1 MKTYV
6 TTYTS
11 ILMRTT
17 RIVCS
22 IMCCA
27 ILSVLMACQDDTD
40 EMPSEVKVRLF
51 GKDYVEVTR
60 SVEYNPLGSSFAAFT
75 AGLYVTMDD
84 QQAWFPMEWN
94 GTAFSRNIFLE
105 KGEYTFYSCIPL
117 REENTS
123 LVNATSTTSAT
134 LTLTEIPGLGTDDIM
149 ISNAAVVKNITE
161 SGTINVPMKMDHIM
175 ACVSPQFY
183 LDPTYAAMRSIEILS
198 VEFAIFE
205 GENVSIPFYNVTAT
219 YDDAAGTAFSI
230 NWLPDGSKSDSDIWV
245 MVYEATD
252 EASKDIL
259 PDTKNKA
266 LTLGNCYVSP
276 ILSTEHLKMR
286 VTYNVY
292 DKEDVLVREKVQAV
306 NSIKKLSSL
315 SQEKTLI
322 AGNNYKLYIQIVP
335 SYLYVLSDNDEA
347 SAFVIPDE

>member
-11 ILMRTT
+11 ILMHTT

-60 SVEYNPLGSSFAAFT
+60 SDGYTLLGSSFAAFT

-149 ISNAAVVKNITE
+149 ISNAAVVKDITQ

-183 LDPTYAAMRSIEILS
+183 LDATYAAMRSIEILS

-205 GENVSIPFYNVTAT
+205 GENVSIPCYDAIAI
-219 YDDAAGTAFSI
+219 YDDAEGTAFSI
-230 NWLPDGSKSDSDIWV
+230 EWSPDDSKSDSWV
-245 MVYEATD
+245 KVYEAAD
-252 EASKDIL
+252 DASKDIL
-259 PDTKNKA
+259 PNTKNNA
-266 LTLGNCYVSP
+266 LALGNCYVSP

-292 DKEDVLVREKVQAV
+292 DKEGVLVREKVQAV

-315 SQEKTLI
+315 SQEKTLV